1 MAKKPTNK
9 KAGRDDIE
17 SLTFEEAFEQ
27 LQQIVEQIEQ
37 GEVGL
42 EESIGRYERGM
53 KLIAHCRK
61 VLQQAERKVLELQ
74 QAAEAQPTLEPF
86 EPPEPS
92 ETEQEDQ
99 DD

>member
-1 MAKKPTNK
+1 MAKKPTNEG
-9 KAGRDDIE
+9 ADQEEIG

-53 KLIAHCRK
+53 KLIAHCRRVLQKAEQK
-61 VLQQAERKVLELQ
+61 VLQLQ
-74 QAAEAQPTLEPF
+74 QAAEAEPKLEPF
-86 EPPEPS
+86 EPPQPS
-92 ETEQEDQ
+92 ESQED
-99 DD
+99 